1 MDTPKGVHKF
11 GDFSKFPDEI
21 VIEILKKLDAESLA
35 KVCSVSKRMNR
46 LCKDNYLWK
55 RLYYSD
61 ISPTD
66 PCLPLEWAMLYE
78 WALSGAITLY
88 ILRIEAH
95 EFFVIGAENLDPTV
109 DRHLKTV
116 FQYDD
121 DEIELLHS
129 DLLRVHGDSSIE
141 IFVNTFPFYY
151 TDNDLSLEIQISE
164 IAEIPFKDILNLFP
178 NFKEDIKAFKQIKKI
193 VLST

>member
-21 VIEILKKLDAESLA
+21 VIEILKKLDAKSLA

-66 PCLPLEWAMLYE
+66 PCLPLEWGILYE
-78 WALSGAITLY
+78 WALSGSIPLY
-88 ILRIEAH
+88 ILRVESD
-95 EFFVIGAENLDPTV
+95 ELFVLGAENLDSTI
-109 DRHLKTV
+109 DKYLK
-116 FQYDD
+116 
-121 DEIELLHS
+121 DEYAYTDLNIENFHN
-129 DLLRVHGDSSIE
+129 DMLRVYEDPSIE
-141 IFVNTFPFYY
+141 ILIGDYENFYHING
-151 TDNDLSLEIQISE
+151 DELEIQISE
-164 IAEIPFKDILNLFP
+164 IGEVPFKDILNLFP
-178 NFKEDIKAFKQIKKI
+178 TFKEDIKAFKQIKKI